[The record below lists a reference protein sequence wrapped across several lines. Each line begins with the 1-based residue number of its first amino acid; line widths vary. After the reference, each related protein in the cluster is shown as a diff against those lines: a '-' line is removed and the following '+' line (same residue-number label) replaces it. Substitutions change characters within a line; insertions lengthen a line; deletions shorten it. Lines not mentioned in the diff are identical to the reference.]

1 LVKLLNKGE
10 KMSVQ
15 HQIWLERAGLI
26 KEDWEQL
33 VTESYQYDEDNIQ
46 QLIAVYEEIR
56 QVVEALPKAAYVSA
70 MRNATDPE
78 GSGDSDKVV
87 ARAKKVH
94 GDKFAKDLES
104 GAGKMH
110 YPRDN
115 HTQGYDKLA
124 NRKPAAVTKSGMA
137 NKTSIQGLKTNIKRN
152 M

>member
-1 LVKLLNKGE
+1 
-10 KMSVQ
+10 MSIQ

-26 KEDWEQL
+26 EENWEQL
-33 VTESYQYDEDNIQ
+33 VTESYQYDEDNIH

-78 GSGDSDKVV
+78 SDSSIDSDKVV

-110 YPRDN
+110 FPRDN

-124 NRKPAAVTKSGMA
+124 HRKPAAVTKSGMA

>member
-1 LVKLLNKGE
+1 
-10 KMSVQ
+10 MSIQ

-26 KEDWEQL
+26 EENWEQL

-78 GSGDSDKVV
+78 SDSSKDADKVV

>member
-1 LVKLLNKGE
+1 
-10 KMSVQ
+10 MSIQ
-15 HQIWLERAGLI
+15 HQIWLERAGI
-26 KEDWEQL
+26 ITEDWEQL

-78 GSGDSDKVV
+78 SDSSKDADKVV

>member
-1 LVKLLNKGE
+1 
-10 KMSVQ
+10 MSIQ

-26 KEDWEQL
+26 EENWEQL

-78 GSGDSDKVV
+78 SDSSKNADKVV

>member
-1 LVKLLNKGE
+1 
-10 KMSVQ
+10 MSIQ

-104 GAGKMH
+104 GADKMH

>member
-1 LVKLLNKGE
+1 
-10 KMSVQ
+10 MSIQ

-26 KEDWEQL
+26 EENWEQL
-33 VTESYQYDEDNIQ
+33 VTESYQYDEDNIH

-78 GSGDSDKVV
+78 SDSSKDSDKVV
-87 ARAKKVH
+87 ARARKVH

-104 GAGKMH
+104 GADKMH
-110 YPRDN
+110 FPRDN

-124 NRKPAAVTKSGMA
+124 YRKPAAVTKSGMA

>member
-1 LVKLLNKGE
+1 
-10 KMSVQ
+10 MSIQ

-33 VTESYQYDEDNIQ
+33 ITESYHYDEDNIH

-104 GAGKMH
+104 GAMKMH